1 VQYLPNPTE
10 VANEG
15 VDLDNSEARYPLRS
29 DRSEPLVAL
38 AFKLEEGRFGQLTY
52 VRVYQGRLV
61 KGDQIVNS
69 RTGKSVRVGRLV
81 RMHADEM
88 EEIKEAPAGDIVALF
103 GIDCASGDTFNSGGH
118 RIAMSSMHVPE
129 PVMHLSIKP
138 KDRAAEANLA
148 KALGRFV
155 KEDPTFRARVDEE
168 SAETI
173 ISGMG
178 ELHLDVYVERIKRE
192 YNAEVETGAPQVAY
206 REAIS
211 RRAEFDYTHKKQTG
225 GSGQYGRVK
234 GHLEPLENGDFEFV
248 DEVRGGNI
256 PGEYMAAVQKG
267 FRSMMKKG
275 KLIGFPV
282 TGLRV
287 LVRDG
292 ASHSV
297 DSSDMAFQA
306 AARGAFTSVYH
317 QAKPQVLEPIMR
329 VAVEGPGEFQGAF
342 VKTLMQR
349 RGIIVGTSEAEG
361 FVRVEADVPL
371 SEMFGYSTDLRSAT
385 QGKAEFT
392 MELSKYAPVPRDL
405 SEELIKRFTQQSEK
419 EGANAP

>member
-1 VQYLPNPTE
+1 
-10 VANEG
+10 
-15 VDLDNSEARYPLRS
+15 
-29 DRSEPLVAL
+29 
-38 AFKLEEGRFGQLTY
+38 
-52 VRVYQGRLV
+52 
-61 KGDQIVNS
+61 
-69 RTGKSVRVGRLV
+69 
-81 RMHADEM
+81 
-88 EEIKEAPAGDIVALF
+88 
-103 GIDCASGDTFNSGGH
+103 
-118 RIAMSSMHVPE
+118 MSSMHVPE

-138 KDRAAEANLA
+138 KDRAAETNLA

-155 KEDPTFRARVDEE
+155 KEDPTFRTRIDEE

-192 YNAEVETGAPQVAY
+192 YKAEVETGAPQVAY

-234 GHLEPLENGDFEFV
+234 GYLEPLENGEFEFV
-248 DEVRGGNI
+248 DEVRGGRI
-256 PGEYMAAVQKG
+256 PGEFMAAVQKG
-267 FRSMMKKG
+267 FHSMMKKG
-275 KLIGFPV
+275 KLIGFPI

-287 LVRDG
+287 VVADG
-292 ASHSV
+292 NSHAV

-317 QAKPQVLEPIMR
+317 QAKPQILEPIMR
-329 VAVEGPGEFQGAF
+329 VSVEGPGEFQGAF

-349 RGIIVGTSEAEG
+349 RGIIVGTSETEG

-385 QGKAEFT
+385 QGKAEYT
-392 MELSKYAPVPRDL
+392 MELSKYAPVPRDI
-405 SEELIKRFTQQSEK
+405 SEELIKSFTQQSEK
-419 EGANAP
+419 EGAHAP